1 MASNFWPG
9 WNILKTV
16 VNFSVYH
23 ISDAATCDRMYFLSC
38 SHKRHYPAMGNF
50 LSPSANVRAYRQL
63 VCELESILELSSDD
77 SAPLLMANEYSV
89 KEVVIEGSA
98 CLWLSIQ
105 YTCTAGMERSREAQA
120 LEKYIVDTCA
130 MCLSLAGTNYFR
142 GGGYEIRIMRV
153 VDDEVRELH
162 ELHVVECK

>member
-1 MASNFWPG
+1 
-9 WNILKTV
+9 
-16 VNFSVYH
+16 
-23 ISDAATCDRMYFLSC
+23 
-38 SHKRHYPAMGNF
+38 MGNF

-63 VCELESILELSSDD
+63 VCELESILELSSDVSASD
-77 SAPLLMANEYSV
+77 TSAPLLMGDEYSV
-89 KEVVIEGSA
+89 KEVVIEGTA

-105 YTCTAGMERSREAQA
+105 YTCTVGMERSREAQA
-120 LEKYIVDTCA
+120 LETYLLDTCT